1 MSQICI
7 NPYHYKRVESPVL
20 PPVLVPRHSEFAP
33 GHSLLPYQQVPEP
46 SMPHNVSFGQNGPLP
61 APFIN
66 TGSPGPGP
74 APLSPVSPLTPL
86 SSVSSGPGPQSPFS
100 LGPET
105 PPPAYSP
112 QDDKT
117 GLCGLP
123 GPGLDTQ
130 MDTGPVVSPGL
141 SQVSPASQGP
151 VSPGQVSQ
159 VSHGA
164 SVEPVAYQESEYWC
178 SIAYYE
184 LNSRVGEV
192 RIQASAMNDGQYKH
206 GMCYRFTMLRTIAS
220 LWTDSPTLQI
230 ITTTDFVLDCC
241 QMLIETQ
248 R

>member
-1 MSQICI
+1 MTVLQICI
-7 NPYHYKRVESPVL
+7 NPYHYKRLESPVL

-46 SMPHNVSFGQNGPLP
+46 SMPHNVSFGQNGPIP

-74 APLSPVSPLTPL
+74 AQPLSPVSPLTPL

-112 QDDKT
+112 QDDKS
-117 GLCGLP
+117 GLCGLA
-123 GPGLDTQ
+123 GPAVDSQ
-130 MDTGPVVSPGL
+130 MDTSVVSPGA
-141 SQVSPASQGP
+141 ASSAGP
-151 VSPGQVSQ
+151 VSPGQLSQVSQ
-159 VSHGA
+159 VSHG
-164 SVEPVAYQESEYWC
+164 VEPVAYQESEYWC

-192 RIQASAMNDGQYKH
+192 RPGHHD
-206 GMCYRFTMLRTIAS
+206 
-220 LWTDSPTLQI
+220 TLTHHDTCD
-230 ITTTDFVLDCC
+230 TT
-241 QMLIETQ
+241 
-248 R
+248 

>member
-66 TGSPGPGP
+66 TESPGPGP
-74 APLSPVSPLTPL
+74 PVPLSPVSPLTPL

-117 GLCGLP
+117 GLCSLGSAP
-123 GPGLDTQ
+123 PPLDSQ
-130 MDTGPVVSPGL
+130 MDTGVVSPLGSVVS
-141 SQVSPASQGP
+141 SQGSGP

-159 VSHGA
+159 TSHG
-164 SVEPVAYQESEYWC
+164 SVEPVSYQESEYWC

-192 RIQASAMNDGQYKH
+192 SRGEPHKH
-206 GMCYRFTMLRTIAS
+206 CHGPFHCSRCTMLRITAS
-220 LWTDSPTLQI
+220 SWTDSPTLP
-230 ITTTDFVLDCC
+230 ITITIDFVLDCC
-241 QMLIETQ
+241 QM
-248 R
+248 